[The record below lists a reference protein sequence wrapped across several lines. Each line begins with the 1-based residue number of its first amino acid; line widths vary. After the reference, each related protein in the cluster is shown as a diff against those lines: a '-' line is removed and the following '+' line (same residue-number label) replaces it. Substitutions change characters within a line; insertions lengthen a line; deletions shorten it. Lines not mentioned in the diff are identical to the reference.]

1 MFNRVSDETR
11 LKTAIAL
18 HHVAAG
24 PLALASAAKK
34 KAQQHPAAASIAA
47 GVVGGAVLSVILVD
61 GEKAQPGSLYDTLF
75 N

>member
-1 MFNRVSDETR
+1 MDSAV
-11 LKTAIAL
+11 
-18 HHVAAG
+18 
-24 PLALASAAKK
+24 ALASAAKK